1 MLHSTARSNEKLWK
15 TRSGYFVDVKNSLL
29 SSLKK
34 HSVHLNTAQR
44 GGFSSSGSPR
54 CSCSCVLIVKKQN
67 KIKIKS
73 RWPASQPA
81 DCQQCSFLRTRGWGG
96 RGGHRH
102 TTHTQRP
109 REGCTRMHMNTRAH
123 THQNEHAWAVT
134 CARTHWYLS
143 TSQSQSFSFFFFFR
157 FFMFLFLK

>member
-1 MLHSTARSNEKLWK
+1 MLHSTARSKEKLWK

-102 TTHTQRP
+102 TAGSRKRQHAGKKTK
-109 REGCTRMHMNTRAH
+109 EGRKIPLPPQILWIPVSFESHLYYHSEEVPPSLKHLNACSSPSTRLR
-123 THQNEHAWAVT
+123 
-134 CARTHWYLS
+134 
-143 TSQSQSFSFFFFFR
+143 
-157 FFMFLFLK
+157 